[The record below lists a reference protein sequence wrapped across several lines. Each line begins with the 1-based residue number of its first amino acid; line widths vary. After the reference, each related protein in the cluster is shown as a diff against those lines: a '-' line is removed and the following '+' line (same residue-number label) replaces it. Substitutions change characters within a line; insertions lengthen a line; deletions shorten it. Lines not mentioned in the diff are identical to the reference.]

1 MIKDSLTTHF
11 SVNSVDHQGEEFP
24 IFSGNEIGPSRYAG
38 YAAVGVGG
46 LS

>member
-1 MIKDSLTTHF
+1 MIKDSLT
-11 SVNSVDHQGEEFP
+11 VNSVDHQGEEFP
-24 IFSGNEIGPSRYAG
+24 FFSGNDRCPSRYAG